1 MLYLAYGFIGLLVYY
16 FLSILSGGD
25 SGIGILAA
33 IIIVCSMII
42 IEKFNEI
49 SKKVDGKYKSVK

>member
-1 MLYLAYGFIGLLVYY
+1 MVYIVYGFIGLLVYY
-16 FLSILSGGD
+16 FVTVLFGGD

-42 IEKFNEI
+42 IEKLNDI
-49 SKKVDGKYKSVK
+49 KTKLDGKDK

>member
-1 MLYLAYGFIGLLVYY
+1 MLYIVYGFIELLVYY
-16 FLSILSGGD
+16 FVTVISGGD

-42 IEKFNEI
+42 IEKLNDL
-49 SKKVDGKYKSVK
+49 KTKLDGKDK